1 MAEMD
6 KNYILELTLI
16 SAQELKKTLK
26 FRRMKTYALAWIDS
40 TVKVRTCIDR
50 VGGVNPTW
58 NDKFL
63 FRVSPEFLYSET
75 SGISIEIFADGI
87 FRDSLVGT
95 VRLLVGNL
103 LRIGSSYIPMRVP
116 SFNAVQ
122 VRRPSGRFQG
132 VLNVGASVL
141 FGSDVPAM
149 NNVPAINFRELIEE
163 ASRSKVVRRSQ
174 SVVGKP
180 HGNPFLHYDNQPY
193 SRDPLRER
201 HRMIREM
208 ETTKH
213 ARSSSDGV
221 RRGNGLEISSKQVA
235 RSGSVVE
242 DDIV

>member
-1 MAEMD
+1 MD
-6 KNYILELTLI
+6 TNYILELTLI

-63 FRVSPEFLYSET
+63 FRVSSEFLYSET

-103 LRIGSSYIPMRVP
+103 LRTGSSYIPMRVP

-163 ASRSKVVRRSQ
+163 ASKSKVMRRSQ
-174 SVVGKP
+174 SGVDKP
-180 HGNPFLHYDNQPY
+180 HGNPFLHYDNQPN
-193 SRDPLRER
+193 SRVPLRER

-221 RRGNGLEISSKQVA
+221 KWSTGSGISSKQVA
-235 RSGSVVE
+235 RSDSMSRMT
-242 DDIV
+242 